1 MIRTQVDPK
10 YTNVDEERAV
20 ISAFVI
26 LTSEDTDPARAL
38 LLEVAKENIDPD
50 YLFGDEKSRLI
61 FMAAMDF
68 AKFGISSTP
77 ENYADWMEK
86 HGVKAMDAGRIRNI
100 VEEARGPA
108 GKRLELGY
116 VLWLLTDRL
125 EGTAKERAAR
135 TAIHQAEAVITSGNG
150 RIEDRWT
157 EAAAILQ
164 ESMPVSSGITAIS
177 GEDAPQFYHDTLQR
191 RAEEKKTGFTP
202 ITLPP
207 EWGLDKYIH
216 RLNDG
221 EMTLIVGAT
230 GTFKSTLCLDLCLWN
245 AKSGWLADKSRGSVF
260 VVYYHA
266 ENFPQ
271 NVLDRIACRWLH
283 VPIREL
289 REGQYVDRV
298 DKAWG
303 DRPWMKQFSAVHCP
317 GVRPETIAQDISR
330 RAFALPDEHSMLL
343 AVFDYLDD
351 DKLDLSHIKKQND
364 AYKIGAAAEIFK
376 QAAERCSRK
385 PKRGFKG
392 GVHMVVAQQLNRGM
406 QAYGSDKPKFK
417 SQLQIQVEAKI
428 LKEAKTFGEDGNQFT
443 VKEGMKSPHIRLR
456 IVKANDAE
464 MGYSTVF
471 VRGEWYS
478 IMGVIDDKLFDQ
490 VGETYAEEALGE
502 YRF

>member
-1 MIRTQVDPK
+1 MIRTQVDPR
-10 YTNVDEERAV
+10 YINVDEERAV
-20 ISAFVI
+20 ISAFVV
-26 LTSEDTDPARAL
+26 LTSEDAEPARAL

-50 YLFGDEKSRLI
+50 YLFGDDKSRFI

-68 AKFGISSTP
+68 AKFAISPTP
-77 ENYADWMEK
+77 ENYADWMDK
-86 HGVKAMDAGRIRNI
+86 HSVKGMDADRIRNI
-100 VEEARGPA
+100 VEEARGPS
-108 GKRLELGY
+108 GKRIEIGY

-125 EGTAKERAAR
+125 EGAAKERAAR
-135 TAIHQAEAVITSGNG
+135 AAIREAEAVITSGNG

-157 EAAAILQ
+157 EASAILQ
-164 ESMPVSSGITAIS
+164 ESMPISSGITAMS
-177 GEDAPQFYHDTLQR
+177 GEDAPQFYRDTLQR

-207 EWGLDKYIH
+207 DWGLGKYVH
-216 RLNDG
+216 RLTEG
-221 EMTLIVGAT
+221 EMTLIVGET

-245 AKSGWLADKSRGSVF
+245 VENGWLADKRRGNVF

-266 ENFPQ
+266 ENLQQ
-271 NVLDRIACRWLH
+271 NVLDRIAVRWLH
-283 VPIREL
+283 LPIEEF
-289 REGQYVDRV
+289 REGQHQEEVDR
-298 DKAWG
+298 AWAE
-303 DRPWMKQFSAVHCP
+303 RPYMKQFSAVHCP

-351 DKLDLSHIKKQND
+351 DKLDLSHIKRQND

-385 PKRGFKG
+385 PKRGYKG
-392 GVHMVVAQQLNRGM
+392 GVHMVVAQQLNRELK
-406 QAYGSDKPKFK
+406 AYGSDKPKFK

-428 LKEAKTFGEDGNQFT
+428 LKETKTFGASGNQFT
-443 VKEGMKSPHIRLR
+443 VKQGMKSPHIRLR

-464 MGYSTVF
+464 MGYSTLY

-478 IMGVIDDKLFDQ
+478 VMGIVDDRLFDQ
-490 VGETYAEEALGE
+490 VGETYVEEDYE
-502 YRF
+502 HRF